1 DVTSVLGEGLQRLAV
16 ALIDEEEVSVREEE
30 LDQGVQEAGPR
41 RDDGLVVDSFE
52 LLEGVPPDRV
62 KPQVQL
68 EEDVLLA
75 LSVVVERGFRAA
87 AALGVSAQR
96 GPLVP
101 LLVKELHCDVE
112 DPLPGLIPSAL
123 GSRPRI

>member
-41 RDDGLVVDSFE
+41 RDDGLVVESFE

-75 LSVVVERGFRAA
+75 LEVEVERGLGDAERLGRCGEGGPRA
-87 AALGVSAQR
+87 
-96 GPLVP
+96 
-101 LLVKELHCDVE
+101 
-112 DPLPGLIPSAL
+112 
-123 GSRPRI
+123 